1 MVNQHPLSAAA
12 LLSVKGWVVLVI
24 KAKSSLTKLMATRTG
39 GGTGIGLMLTQAFA
53 TNGAKV
59 YITGRRTEVLET
71 TAKVHGSAE
80 KLGEQGGSIV
90 PLQMDTTD
98 KKSISA
104 AVELITKNE
113 GYLNVLVNNAGVW
126 TTKPSVEPDA
136 GPEQFGKAMFDE
148 NPDDWQRAFLTNAT
162 SLYFVT
168 AAFLPLLAKSADS
181 PIRRGGSVINNTSN
195 SGLLRMSEG
204 GQLAYNVSK
213 AAAVHVT
220 RQMAYDLSHK
230 AINVRVNQIAPGWF
244 PTEMTTGGSDAAN
257 MSAPQEDGE
266 FQKEMET
273 IGARVP
279 PGRMGNAQ
287 DLASAVLTLAT
298 NDYMWG
304 TITVVDGGITQSM
317 PGNM

>member
-24 KAKSSLTKLMATRTG
+24 YEKSSLTKLMATRTG

-59 YITGRRTEVLET
+59 YITGRRMEVLET

-80 KLGEQGGSIV
+80 KLGEQGGSII
-90 PLQMDTTD
+90 PLHMDTTD

-113 GYLNVLVNNAGVW
+113 GSLNVLVNNAGVW

-148 NPDDWQRAFLTNAT
+148 NPDDW
-162 SLYFVT
+162 
-168 AAFLPLLAKSADS
+168 
-181 PIRRGGSVINNTSN
+181 
-195 SGLLRMSEG
+195 SEG
-204 GQLAYNVSK
+204 GQLAYNISK

-244 PTEMTTGGSDAAN
+244 PTEMTTGGFDAAN

-304 TITVVDGGITQSM
+304 TITVVDGGIAQKEYAIKHVIALGTSDSIV
-317 PGNM
+317 